1 MTLYEYGVEINHD
14 INHRFVTDWQALSR
28 WFQNG
33 ITLDCCLQ
41 NYGGVLLF
49 VYWPFWSSS
58 WWTSFSGGS
67 GSWLPWTGSWPPNFR
82 GGGRFLATLD
92 RFLTPPNFR
101 GCQVPGYPGQ
111 VPGTPEK
118 QNLTKNLETG
128 LKLNISK
135 KFFQN
140 LLIYNK
146 LEFWEA
152 CSNLY
157 LQKKRFRGARNLS
170 PLGFLVLIN
179 VSL

>member
-1 MTLYEYGVEINHD
+1 MNLI
-14 INHRFVTDWQALSR
+14 
-28 WFQNG
+28 
-33 ITLDCCLQ
+33 
-41 NYGGVLLF
+41 
-49 VYWPFWSSS
+49 
-58 WWTSFSGGS
+58 
-67 GSWLPWTGSWPPNFR
+67 FR
-82 GGGRFLATLD
+82 GVRFLAALD

-101 GCQVPGYPGQ
+101 RCQVPGYPGQ
-111 VPGTPEK
+111 VPGTPKK

-157 LQKKRFRGARNLS
+157 LQKKRFRGARKLSTLDRNLSRVDRFLSRVARNLS
-170 PLGFLVLIN
+170 PLGFLVLMYIF
-179 VSL
+179 LILRR

>member
-1 MTLYEYGVEINHD
+1 MNLI
-14 INHRFVTDWQALSR
+14 
-28 WFQNG
+28 
-33 ITLDCCLQ
+33 
-41 NYGGVLLF
+41 
-49 VYWPFWSSS
+49 
-58 WWTSFSGGS
+58 
-67 GSWLPWTGSWPPNFR
+67 FR
-82 GGGRFLATLD
+82 GVRFLATLD

-170 PLGFLVLIN
+170 TLDRNLSRVDRFLSRVDRNLSPLGFLVLN
-179 VSL
+179 MVQYCNSNCN

>member
-1 MTLYEYGVEINHD
+1 MEG
-14 INHRFVTDWQALSR
+14 S
-28 WFQNG
+28 
-33 ITLDCCLQ
+33 CCLFTDHSGLVPNEPHSQ
-41 NYGGVLLF
+41 GG
-49 VYWPFWSSS
+49 
-58 WWTSFSGGS
+58 
-67 GSWLPWTGSWPPNFR
+67 
-82 GGGRFLATLD
+82 
-92 RFLTPPNFR
+92 
-101 GCQVPGYPGQ
+101 QVPGYPGQ

-170 PLGFLVLIN
+170 RVDRFLSRVDRFLSRVARNLSPLGFLVLTQE
-179 VSL
+179 VQRLAKSAEV

>member
-1 MTLYEYGVEINHD
+1 MNLIFRGV
-14 INHRFVTDWQALSR
+14 RFLA
-28 WFQNG
+28 
-33 ITLDCCLQ
+33 TLDRFLTP
-41 NYGGVLLF
+41 L
-49 VYWPFWSSS
+49 
-58 WWTSFSGGS
+58 
-67 GSWLPWTGSWPPNFR
+67 FR
-82 GGGRFLATLD
+82 GGARFLATLD

-170 PLGFLVLIN
+170 TLDRNLSRVDRFLSRVARNLSPLGFLVLSDSAPIQGDY
-179 VSL
+179 

>member
-1 MTLYEYGVEINHD
+1 MEG
-14 INHRFVTDWQALSR
+14 S
-28 WFQNG
+28 
-33 ITLDCCLQ
+33 CCLFTDHSGLVPNEPHFQ
-41 NYGGVLLF
+41 GV
-49 VYWPFWSSS
+49 
-58 WWTSFSGGS
+58 
-67 GSWLPWTGSWPPNFR
+67 
-82 GGGRFLATLD
+82 RFLATLD

-170 PLGFLVLIN
+170 TLDRNLSRVDRFLSRVARNLSPLGFLVLI
-179 VSL
+179 